1 MRLSTSFIVLSLAAA
16 AAYLPLAASGQDA
29 PLAER
34 VLAVNADQVALG
46 LEPVAEEAIELAD
59 EGVQFFQ
66 NGQTARCLER
76 LDRALEISPSY
87 FTARTRRGNLFFAIG
102 DGVGAMEDA
111 TAMIAMAP
119 TRPEGYD
126 LRSKLAESQERWAD
140 AIRDA
145 TVMLTLPGEP
155 ATRSAMLA
163 RRAELH
169 RRSGDLINAAVDFD
183 RAVVLSGDEIN
194 LIFARSQF
202 RQSLGDIS
210 GAMDDLRAVVRV
222 HGPRR
227 QIASAIVELI
237 EASQT
242 VLQSEPVTFAP
253 GAAAAVQR
261 QLLEEARVLA
271 ASRGITA
278 AIAKLDAAIDLGP
291 TASLYVER
299 AILKM
304 QTETFEATGSM
315 EDAGA
320 ALQLDSRHRIAN
332 LIIAAQTLIDGDHAG
347 ALIDFNLLLEG
358 VETSRLDGRLSQ
370 WGRRRDAV
378 EKVIA
383 AGGEDPGA
391 LYLAIAAIAEA
402 DGQWALAQACLKG
415 VIRHGAGGGDPAVF
429 QRLGIAKFRQG
440 DVDMGLAYLDL
451 HLAMEARATR
461 RVATL
466 TARAE
471 IFDHLQRAQDA
482 AVDREEAAT
491 WQDAP
496 LQE

>member
-145 TVMLTLPGEP
+145 TVML
-155 ATRSAMLA
+155 
-163 RRAELH
+163 
-169 RRSGDLINAAVDFD
+169 NAVVDFD